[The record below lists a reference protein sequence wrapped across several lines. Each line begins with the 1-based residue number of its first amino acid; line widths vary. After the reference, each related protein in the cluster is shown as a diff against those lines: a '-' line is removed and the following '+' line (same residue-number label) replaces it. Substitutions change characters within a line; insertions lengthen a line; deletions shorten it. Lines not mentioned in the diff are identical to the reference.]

1 MNAVVSGATGLIG
14 RLLVEHLDQVTILT
28 RAQTSGNDGT
38 DNRSSITWKL
48 SDEPAPVEALEG
60 RDVVFHLAGEPVA
73 AGRWSS
79 DKKERIRNSRVTGTR
94 HLVQSIAAC
103 ERPPKVL
110 IAASAVGFYGDRGDE
125 ILDEQSDQGSGFLPE
140 VCSDWEREAMEAE
153 RHGVRVV
160 CLRIGIVLADDGGA
174 LEQMV
179 PIFRLGAGG
188 KLGSG
193 QQWMSWIHVDD
204 VVGLLLWAAQTAEV
218 SGPINAVAPHPV
230 RNSQFTK
237 LLAQALQRPAFM
249 PVPEFGLRLL
259 FGEKTSIIMASQ
271 QVYPKRAE
279 SSGYSFEYP
288 QLKGALDNIFGE
300 L

>member
-14 RLLVEHLDQVTILT
+14 RLLVEQLDQVTILT
-28 RAQTSGNDGT
+28 RAEQTNPSEDEP
-38 DNRSSITWKL
+38 RSTVTWKP
-48 SDEPAPVEALEG
+48 SDEPAPKEALEH
-60 RDVVFHLAGEPVA
+60 RDVIFHLAGEPVA
-73 AGRWSS
+73 AGRWSNE
-79 DKKERIRNSRVTGTR
+79 KKQRIRNSRVTGTR
-94 HLVQSIAAC
+94 HLVEGIAAC
-103 ERPPKVL
+103 EDPPKILV
-110 IAASAVGFYGDRGDE
+110 AASAVGFYGDRGNE
-125 ILDEQSDQGSGFLPE
+125 VLDEHSEQGSGFLPE
-140 VCSDWEREAMEAE
+140 VCSDWEREAMKAE
-153 RHGVRVV
+153 RYGVRVV

-204 VVGLLLWAAQTAEV
+204 VVGLLLWVARDPKIK
-218 SGPINAVAPHPV
+218 GPVNAVAPHPV
-230 RNSQFTK
+230 RNSEFTK
-237 LLAQALQRPAFM
+237 RLAQALQRPAFM

-271 QVYPKRAE
+271 QVYPTQAQRNGFAFKFPE
-279 SSGYSFEYP
+279 
-288 QLKGALDNIFGE
+288 LKTALDNIFGS

>member
-28 RAQTSGNDGT
+28 RAQTSRQNEI
-38 DNRSSITWKL
+38 DNRSSITWKP

-60 RDVVFHLAGEPVA
+60 RDVIFHLAGEPVA
-73 AGRWSS
+73 AGRWSNE
-79 DKKERIRNSRVTGTR
+79 KKERIRNSRVIGTR

-103 ERPPKVL
+103 EHPPKVL

-125 ILDEQSDQGSGFLPE
+125 VLDERSDQGSGFLPE
-140 VCSDWEREAMEAE
+140 VCSDWEHEAMEAE
-153 RHGVRVV
+153 RYGVRVV

-279 SSGYSFEYP
+279 NSGYAFEYP
-288 QLKGALDNIFGE
+288 QLKGALDNIFGD

>member
-14 RLLVEHLDQVTILT
+14 RLLVEQLDQVTVLT
-28 RAQTSGNDGT
+28 RAEQSNQNEDKT
-38 DNRSSITWKL
+38 RSTVTWKP
-48 SDEPAPVEALEG
+48 SHEPVPTEALEH
-60 RDVVFHLAGEPVA
+60 REVIFHLAGEPVA
-73 AGRWSS
+73 AGRWSNE
-79 DKKERIRNSRVTGTR
+79 KKQRIRNSRVTGTR
-94 HLVQSIAAC
+94 HLVDGIAAC
-103 ERPPKVL
+103 KHPPKIL

-125 ILDEQSDQGSGFLPE
+125 TLDEHSEQGSGFLPE
-140 VCSDWEREAMEAE
+140 VCSDWEDEAMKAE
-153 RHGVRVV
+153 RYGVRVV
-160 CLRIGIVLADDGGA
+160 CVRIGIVLADDGGA

-204 VVGLLLWAAQTAEV
+204 VVDLLLWAARNPEIKGAV
-218 SGPINAVAPHPV
+218 NAVAPHPV
-230 RNSQFTK
+230 RNSEFTK

-271 QVYPKRAE
+271 QVYPKQAE
-279 SSGYSFEYP
+279 GNGFEFKFP
-288 QLKGALDNIFGE
+288 ELKSALDNIFGDV
-300 L
+300 